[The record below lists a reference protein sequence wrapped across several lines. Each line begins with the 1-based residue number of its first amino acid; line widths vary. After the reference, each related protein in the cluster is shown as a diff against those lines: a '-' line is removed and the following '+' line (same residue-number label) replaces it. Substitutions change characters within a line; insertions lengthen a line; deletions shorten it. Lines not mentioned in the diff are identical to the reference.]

1 MSNELFLNKKG
12 NQTQIKNKGI
22 VLTKKSSK
30 KFLNILKNSDI
41 QNINTIDYSNIN
53 YSDRLKYKGSNKK
66 YTNNYNV
73 NLKKEFAN
81 TLKQPKKKLA
91 IIKDGII
98 YWLRKLYF
106 ILSDKTININSKKNL
121 YMCFYYPIKDIN
133 LKIKRKFSYKIG
145 DRNEIFCKNLDDIY
159 EEVKYFLK
167 IPNLFESLKVDIFNE
182 DFVIIKNDNQLMEKK
197 EKYKILYM
205 KITKLSDEQKNKKL
219 NRCQFHKRHRQSV
232 DFNNSNLPF
241 YLFTNKELKNRISI
255 DNYFSSFSPEE
266 QNKFFNNNEKS
277 DINILRKENDKYF
290 QDNKEN
296 LINMGIINQNYTS
309 TNMNKNLFNIDNHPS
324 LFINLKHMRN
334 RNKNLNRNYTD
345 NSAFPRLNIHKYI
358 KSGKLYEN
366 KKDKMIEVKS
376 PFQKYNLNGFYKK
389 YNIPII
395 KSNGLWN
402 PKNTINT
409 NYLKSSTLPN
419 KYINKTKNAINLNN
433 KIIDYDDSKTMEED
447 SDNYINLISSNES
460 RNNHNCGEL
469 NEYSNIKTHN
479 YDNDDI
485 NKYLKFNYQ
494 YTINDDELIHK
505 NNYQKKLIL
514 KDPFLEKDP
523 CDDVFN
529 INIKNNFN
537 EMKITK
543 VKYHAKFI
551 GSNNYK
557 IINSN
562 NEINQIQF
570 IALNT
575 CIRTFILEKIDIC
588 INEEKVNQT
597 FNKEQIIKNIKE
609 INNDIPINIYLKE
622 FLCFTYLSNYI
633 NKYHIQF
640 CNDFCYVLKDYY
652 ININNILS
660 INKFKDFIH
669 DFKKFFHI
677 LKSNKIIIEK
687 LTENYMKNNKKIS
700 NVFFILFLI
709 YNKKNLS
716 TLFEKELLLS
726 LLECIDINLNND
738 INIEQFIKFKLFFIK
753 NKWINEDMK
762 KTFITKFFNIFIA
775 KHKNLDDDLFIIKLR
790 PIINITSENIKKIEK
805 NNFYNYNIDE
815 IFTNIIEYFNF

>member
-1 MSNELFLNKKG
+1 M
-12 NQTQIKNKGI
+12 
-22 VLTKKSSK
+22 
-30 KFLNILKNSDI
+30 KNSDI

-53 YSDRLKYKGSNKK
+53 YSDRLKYKSSNKTHT
-66 YTNNYNV
+66 TNHNV

-106 ILSDKTININSKKNL
+106 ILSDKTININSKQNL

-145 DRNEIFCKNLDDIY
+145 DRNEIFCKNLEDIY

-219 NRCQFHKRHRQSV
+219 NRCQFHAHHRQSV
-232 DFNNSNLPF
+232 DFNNSNIPL
-241 YLFTNKELKNRISI
+241 YLFTNKELKSKISL
-255 DNYFSSFSPEE
+255 DQYFSSFSPEE
-266 QNKFFNNNEKS
+266 QNKFFDNNEKS
-277 DINILRKENDKYF
+277 DLNILRKENDKYY
-290 QDNKEN
+290 QNNKEN
-296 LINMGIINQNYTS
+296 IINRVITNQKYMS
-309 TNMNKNLFNIDNHPS
+309 KNMNKNLFDIENHSS

-345 NSAFPRLNIHKYI
+345 NSNFPKLNIHKYI
-358 KSGKLYEN
+358 KSGKLEEN

-402 PKNTINT
+402 AKKSINT
-409 NYLKSSTLPN
+409 NYVKSSTLPN
-419 KYINKTKNAINLNN
+419 KFIDKTKNPINLNN
-433 KIIDYDDSKTMEED
+433 KTIDYDDSKTLEED

-460 RNNHNCGEL
+460 RNNHNHGGL
-469 NEYSNIKTHN
+469 KEYNNIRTQN

-485 NKYLKFNYQ
+485 NRYLKINYQ
-494 YTINDDELIHK
+494 HAINDDEIIHR

-514 KDPFLEKDP
+514 KDSFLDKDP

-543 VKYHAKFI
+543 VKYHTKFI
-551 GSNNYK
+551 GYNNYK
-557 IINSN
+557 IFNSN

-575 CIRTFILEKIDIC
+575 CIRTFILEKIDTS
-588 INEEKVNQT
+588 INEEKVNQI

-609 INNDIPINIYLKE
+609 INIDIPINRYLKE

-633 NKYHIQF
+633 NKYHTQF

-660 INKFKDFIH
+660 INKFKDFIR

-677 LKSNKIIIEK
+677 LKSNKIMIDK
-687 LTENYMKNNKKIS
+687 LAENYMKNNKKIS

-753 NKWINEDMK
+753 NKWINGDVK
-762 KTFITKFFNIFIA
+762 KKFNTKFFNIFIA

>member
-1 MSNELFLNKKG
+1 M
-12 NQTQIKNKGI
+12 
-22 VLTKKSSK
+22 
-30 KFLNILKNSDI
+30 KNSDL
-41 QNINTIDYSNIN
+41 QNINTIDNSNIN
-53 YSDRLKYKGSNKK
+53 YSDRLKYKSSNKN
-66 YTNNYNV
+66 YTPNHNI
-73 NLKKEFAN
+73 NLKKGFAN

-106 ILSDKTININSKKNL
+106 ILSDRTININSKKNL
-121 YMCFYYPIKDIN
+121 YMYFYYPIKDIN

-145 DRNEIFCKNLDDIY
+145 DRNEIFCKNLEDIY

-182 DFVIIKNDNQLMEKK
+182 DCVIIKNDNQLMEKK

-219 NRCQFHKRHRQSV
+219 NRCQFHTSHRQSV
-232 DFNNSNLPF
+232 DFNETNIPL
-241 YLFTNKELKNRISI
+241 YLFTNKELKTKISL
-255 DNYFSSFSPEE
+255 DNYFSSFTSEE
-266 QNKFFNNNEKS
+266 QNKFFDNNEKS
-277 DINILRKENDKYF
+277 DINILRKENDKYY

-296 LINMGIINQNYTS
+296 LINRVIFNQKYM
-309 TNMNKNLFNIDNHPS
+309 NMNLFDIEKNSS
-324 LFINLKHMRN
+324 LFINIKHMRN
-334 RNKNLNRNYTD
+334 RNKNLNRNNTD
-345 NSAFPRLNIHKYI
+345 NRNFPKLNIHKYI
-358 KSGKLYEN
+358 KSGKLDEN
-366 KKDKMIEVKS
+366 KKEKKEVKS
-376 PFQKYNLNGFYKK
+376 PFQNYNLNGFYKK
-389 YNIPII
+389 YNIPTI
-395 KSNGLWN
+395 KSNGLWST
-402 PKNTINT
+402 KKSINT
-409 NYLKSSTLPN
+409 NYPKSSTLPN
-419 KYINKTKNAINLNN
+419 KFIDKTKNPININN
-433 KIIDYDDSKTMEED
+433 KTIEYDNSKTIEED

-460 RNNHNCGEL
+460 RNNYNHGGL
-469 NEYSNIKTHN
+469 KEYSNIKTQN
-479 YDNDDI
+479 YDKDDI
-485 NKYLKFNYQ
+485 NRYLKINYPNV
-494 YTINDDELIHK
+494 INDDEIIHR
-505 NNYQKKLIL
+505 NNFQKKLIL
-514 KDPFLEKDP
+514 KDSFLDKDP

-537 EMKITK
+537 EIKITK
-543 VKYHAKFI
+543 VKYHTKFI
-551 GSNNYK
+551 GYNNYK
-557 IINSN
+557 IFNSI

-588 INEEKVNQT
+588 INEEKVDQA
-597 FNKEQIIKNIKE
+597 FNKEQIIQNIKE
-609 INNDIPINIYLKE
+609 INNDIPINRYLKE
-622 FLCFTYLSNYI
+622 FLCFAYLSNYI
-633 NKYHIQF
+633 SKYHTQF

-677 LKSNKIIIEK
+677 LKSNKIMIEK

-726 LLECIDINLNND
+726 LLECIDINLKND

-753 NKWINEDMK
+753 NKWINGDMK
-762 KTFITKFFNIFIA
+762 KKFITKFFNIFIA

-805 NNFYNYNIDE
+805 NNFSNYNIDE
-815 IFTNIIEYFNF
+815 IYKNIIEYFNF

>member
-1 MSNELFLNKKG
+1 M
-12 NQTQIKNKGI
+12 
-22 VLTKKSSK
+22 
-30 KFLNILKNSDI
+30 KNSDL
-41 QNINTIDYSNIN
+41 QNINTIDNSNIN
-53 YSDRLKYKGSNKK
+53 YSDRLKYKSSNKN
-66 YTNNYNV
+66 YTPNHNI
-73 NLKKEFAN
+73 NLKKGFAN

-106 ILSDKTININSKKNL
+106 ILSDRTININSKKNL
-121 YMCFYYPIKDIN
+121 YMYFYYPIKDIN

-145 DRNEIFCKNLDDIY
+145 DRNEIFCKNLEDIY

-182 DFVIIKNDNQLMEKK
+182 DCVIIKNDNQLMEKK

-219 NRCQFHKRHRQSV
+219 NRCQFHTSHRQSV
-232 DFNNSNLPF
+232 DFNETNIPL
-241 YLFTNKELKNRISI
+241 YLFTNKELKTKISL
-255 DNYFSSFSPEE
+255 DKYFSSFTPEE
-266 QNKFFNNNEKS
+266 QNKFFDNNEKS
-277 DINILRKENDKYF
+277 DINILRKENDKYY

-296 LINMGIINQNYTS
+296 LINRVIFNQKYM
-309 TNMNKNLFNIDNHPS
+309 NMNLFDIEKNSS
-324 LFINLKHMRN
+324 LFINIKHMRN
-334 RNKNLNRNYTD
+334 RNKNLNRNNTD
-345 NSAFPRLNIHKYI
+345 NRNFPKLNIHKYI
-358 KSGKLYEN
+358 KSGKLDEN
-366 KKDKMIEVKS
+366 KKEKKEVKS
-376 PFQKYNLNGFYKK
+376 PFQNYNLNGFYKK
-389 YNIPII
+389 YNIPTI
-395 KSNGLWN
+395 KSNGLWST
-402 PKNTINT
+402 KKSINT
-409 NYLKSSTLPN
+409 NYPKSSTLPN
-419 KYINKTKNAINLNN
+419 KFIDKTKNPININN
-433 KIIDYDDSKTMEED
+433 KTIEYDNSKTIEED

-460 RNNHNCGEL
+460 RNNYNHGGL
-469 NEYSNIKTHN
+469 KEYSNIKTQN
-479 YDNDDI
+479 YDKDDI
-485 NKYLKFNYQ
+485 NRYLKINYPNV
-494 YTINDDELIHK
+494 INDDEIIHR

-514 KDPFLEKDP
+514 KDSFLDKDP

-537 EMKITK
+537 EIKITK
-543 VKYHAKFI
+543 VKYHTKFI
-551 GSNNYK
+551 GYNNYK
-557 IINSN
+557 IFNSI

-588 INEEKVNQT
+588 INEEKVDQA
-597 FNKEQIIKNIKE
+597 FNKEQIIQNIKE
-609 INNDIPINIYLKE
+609 INNDMPINRYLKE
-622 FLCFTYLSNYI
+622 FLCFAYLSNYI
-633 NKYHIQF
+633 SKYHTQF

-660 INKFKDFIH
+660 INKFKDFIR

-677 LKSNKIIIEK
+677 LKSNKIMIEK

-726 LLECIDINLNND
+726 LLECIDINLKND

-753 NKWINEDMK
+753 NKWINGDMK
-762 KTFITKFFNIFIA
+762 KKFITKFFNIFIA

-790 PIINITSENIKKIEK
+790 PIINITSENIKKIKK
-805 NNFYNYNIDE
+805 NNFDNYNIDE
-815 IFTNIIEYFNF
+815 IYKNIIEYFNF

>member
-1 MSNELFLNKKG
+1 MKY
-12 NQTQIKNKGI
+12 
-22 VLTKKSSK
+22 
-30 KFLNILKNSDI
+30 SDI
-41 QNINTIDYSNIN
+41 QNINTIDYTNIN
-53 YSDRLKYKGSNKK
+53 YSDRLKYKSSNKK
-66 YTNNYNV
+66 YPTNHNI
-73 NLKKEFAN
+73 NLKKEFVN
-81 TLKQPKKKLA
+81 TLKQPKRKLA

-106 ILSDKTININSKKNL
+106 ILSDRTINYNSNKNL

-145 DRNEIFCKNLDDIY
+145 ERNEIFCKNLEDVY

-167 IPNLFESLKVDIFNE
+167 IPNLFEYSKVDIFNE
-182 DFVIIKNDNQLMEKK
+182 DFVVIKNDIQLMEKK

-205 KITKLSDEQKNKKL
+205 KITKLSEEQKNKKL
-219 NRCQFHKRHRQSV
+219 TRCQFHTHHRQSV
-232 DFNNSNLPF
+232 DFIDSNMPF
-241 YLFTNKELKNRISI
+241 YLFTNKELKTKISL
-255 DNYFSSFSPEE
+255 DKFLQPFAPEE
-266 QNKFFNNNEKS
+266 QNKFFDNNEKP
-277 DINILRKENDKYF
+277 DININSKENDKNY

-296 LINMGIINQNYTS
+296 LINRVLINQKYTS
-309 TNMNKNLFNIDNHPS
+309 KNMNKNLLDIENNSS

-345 NSAFPRLNIHKYI
+345 NSTFPKLNIHKYI

-366 KKDKMIEVKS
+366 KKDKIVDVIS
-376 PFQKYNLNGFYKK
+376 PFQKHNLNGFYKK

-402 PKNTINT
+402 AKKTINT
-409 NYLKSSTLPN
+409 NYVKSSTLPN
-419 KYINKTKNAINLNN
+419 KLIDKTKNPININN
-433 KIIDYDDSKTMEED
+433 KTIDYDDSKTMEED
-447 SDNYINLISSNES
+447 SDNYINLISSSES
-460 RNNHNCGEL
+460 RNNHNYDE
-469 NEYSNIKTHN
+469 NNNIKTQN
-479 YDNDDI
+479 YNNDDI
-485 NKYLKFNYQ
+485 NRYLKIKYQ
-494 YTINDDELIHK
+494 KVINNDEHEHR

-514 KDPFLEKDP
+514 KDTVLDKDL

-537 EMKITK
+537 EMKISKAKNNT
-543 VKYHAKFI
+543 KFI
-551 GSNNYK
+551 GCSNNNK
-557 IINSN
+557 IFNSN

-575 CIRTFILEKIDIC
+575 CIRTFILEKIESC
-588 INEEKVNQT
+588 INEEKVEQA
-597 FNKEQIIKNIKE
+597 FNKDLIIKNIKE
-609 INNDIPINIYLKE
+609 INSDMPINRYLKE

-633 NKYHIQF
+633 NKYHTQF

-677 LKSNKIIIEK
+677 LKSNKIMIEK

-716 TLFEKELLLS
+716 TLFDKELLLS
-726 LLECIDINLNND
+726 LLECIDINLKND

-753 NKWINEDMK
+753 NYLVNADMK
-762 KTFITKFFNIFIA
+762 KKFITQFFNIFIA
-775 KHKNLDDDLFIIKLR
+775 KHRNLDNDLFIIKLR
-790 PIINITSENIKKIEK
+790 PIINLTSENIKKIEN
-805 NNFYNYNIDE
+805 NNFDNYNIDE
-815 IFTNIIEYFNF
+815 IHTNIIEYFNF